1 LAVEWRSTGVSLQ
14 RLGWV
19 SVGGDSE
26 QKEVGFRSSARS
38 GREGRERQ
46 EQNRVK
52 DGGRREM
59 GEL

>member
-1 LAVEWRSTGVSLQ
+1 MEPGGGQ
-14 RLGWV
+14 RWV
-19 SVGGDSE
+19 SDSE